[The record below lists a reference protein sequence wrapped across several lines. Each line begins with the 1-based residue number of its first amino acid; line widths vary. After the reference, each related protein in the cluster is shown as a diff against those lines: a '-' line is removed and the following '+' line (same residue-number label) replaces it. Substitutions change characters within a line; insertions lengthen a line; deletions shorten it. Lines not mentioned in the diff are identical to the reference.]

1 VQHLTGLR
9 HDHGFGFVERDNLF
23 NVAAVE
29 GLLEGSR
36 HVVWLFRRH
45 AAQCSRHV
53 RDGNISCRK
62 PLVRMMSR
70 SSRPWAFA
78 RVLASAALLA
88 CAVVATGS
96 PAVAQQTDSRF
107 FSQTGYRVDND
118 AFWTFFQ
125 ARGGVRTF
133 GYPVSRTFKLDGFP
147 VQIFQRIVVQL
158 QPDGSVATLNLL
170 DPGLMPY
177 TRINGSTFPAPDPAV
192 VSQTPPVSDP
202 DYATKIIQFTQA
214 NAPDTFEG
222 SNVNFFQTFS
232 TTVSYDD
239 AFPNGDGPEGLVPLF
254 NLQIW
259 GAPTS
264 KPAADPANSNFIY
277 QRFQRG
283 IMHYDKTCG
292 CTQGLLLADYLK
304 SLLTGQNL
312 PPDLEAQARTSKYYR
327 QYAPGM
333 PLSVARPN
341 ELAASDLTD
350 AFTGP
355 GSPLLTA
362 VQPTTPSAP
371 LGPLPPNP
379 AWGYGFQ
386 VQLWSLNPDAKRQ
399 TVGLVRQAGF
409 TWVKHQ
415 VEWLAVETSQR
426 QYDWSE
432 LDDIVDSTSTANM
445 KLLLS
450 VQHAPV
456 FYRSATSGLF
466 PSDPSTYQN
475 FMQTLSNRYKG
486 RVQAYEIWNEENLA
500 REAGPNNVDPGHYL
514 PILKA
519 GSAGARAGDPAA
531 MVLLGAPSPTG
542 VNDPAQSLDDV
553 QYLTQLY
560 ALNNGEAKS
569 YYDAI
574 SAHPSGFS
582 NPPDCTPAT
591 PQCSLSGAWNTDPSF
606 FAFSRV
612 AQYRDV
618 MVRNGETNKKIWFT
632 EFGYCSSQTPP
643 SGYEYCKYLTAQNQA
658 DFAVQAFTKAR
669 YTDYI
674 GGMFLWN
681 LNFQL
686 VVPATDEK
694 WGFGVIR
701 DDWTPRP
708 AYFAL
713 VQMPKL

>member
-1 VQHLTGLR
+1 MR
-9 HDHGFGFVERDNLF
+9 
-23 NVAAVE
+23 
-29 GLLEGSR
+29 
-36 HVVWLFRRH
+36 
-45 AAQCSRHV
+45 
-53 RDGNISCRK
+53 
-62 PLVRMMSR
+62 R
-70 SSRPWAFA
+70 SSGSWPLI
-78 RVLASAALLA
+78 RVIASAVLLASTI
-88 CAVVATGS
+88 VATGS
-96 PAVAQQTDSRF
+96 RAVAQQTDSRF
-107 FSQTGYRVDND
+107 FTQTGYRVDTD

-133 GYPVSRTFKLDGFP
+133 GYPVSKTFKLDGFP

-177 TRINGSTFPAPDPAV
+177 TRINGSTFPAPDAAV

-202 DYATKIIQFTQA
+202 DYATRIIQFTQD
-214 NAPDTFEG
+214 NSPDAFG
-222 SNVNFFQTFS
+222 GNSVNYFQTFTS
-232 TTVSYDD
+232 TVSYDD
-239 AFPNGDGPEGLVPLF
+239 AFPNGDGPQSLVPLL

-264 KPAADPANSNFIY
+264 RPAADPANSNFIY

-304 SLLTGQNL
+304 GILTGQNL

-333 PLSVARPN
+333 PLSIARPT
-341 ELAASDLTD
+341 ELVGSDLTD
-350 AFTGP
+350 AFSGP

-362 VQPTTPSAP
+362 TQPSVP

-399 TVGLVRQAGF
+399 TIGLVRQAGF
-409 TWVKHQ
+409 SWIKHQ
-415 VEWLAVETSQR
+415 VEWMHVETAPKT
-426 QYDWSE
+426 YDWSE
-432 LDDIVDSTSTANM
+432 LDDIVNAASASNT

-456 FYRSATSGLF
+456 FYRTATSGLF
-466 PSDPSTYQN
+466 PGDPSTYQS
-475 FMQTLSNRYKG
+475 FMQTLASRYKG

-500 REAGPNNVDPGHYL
+500 REAGPGNVDPSHYL

-519 GSAGARAGDPAA
+519 GSTGVRASDATA

-542 VNDPAQSLDDV
+542 VNLAGQSIDDLT
-553 QYLTQLY
+553 YLTQLY
-560 ALNNGEAKS
+560 ALNGGEAKA

-574 SAHPSGFS
+574 SSHPSGFS

-606 FAFSRV
+606 FAFTRV
-612 AQYRDV
+612 GQYRDL
-618 MVRNGETNKKIWFT
+618 MVSNGESNKKIWFT
-632 EFGYCSSQTPP
+632 EFGYCAGSTPP
-643 SGYEYCKYLTAQNQA
+643 PGYEYCTYLTAQNQA
-658 DFAVQAFTKAR
+658 DFVVQAFTKAR
-669 YTDYI
+669 YLDYV

-686 VVPATDEK
+686 VVPQTDEK
-694 WGFGVIR
+694 WGFGVVR
-701 DDWTPRP
+701 DDWSPRP
-708 AYFAL
+708 AYFA
-713 VQMPKL
+713 VAQMPKL